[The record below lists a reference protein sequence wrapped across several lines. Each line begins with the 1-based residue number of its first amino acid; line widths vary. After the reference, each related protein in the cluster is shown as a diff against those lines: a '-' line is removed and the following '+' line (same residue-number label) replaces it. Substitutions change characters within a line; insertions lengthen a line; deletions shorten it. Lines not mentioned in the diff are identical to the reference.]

1 MEVLKINNLYKVFKT
16 KGKKVN
22 ALNGMDFSVN
32 KGEILGFLGPNG
44 AGKSTTIK
52 SIMDL
57 IRPDSGNIK
66 IMGIDSRVVEAR
78 KHIGFMPENPQYF
91 DTLTGKGLLMFT
103 TSIFNMNKKE
113 AEKKADEL
121 LEEFELQDAAKRP
134 IRNYSKGMIQRIGFA
149 AAIIHAPEALI
160 LDEPMSG
167 LDPMGRVLFKKK
179 LLDLNKNG
187 ATIFFSSHIIPDI
200 EDICSRVLI
209 VNKGKVISD
218 LSREEIKYSTT
229 TGFNV
234 ITKNPVDIKE
244 IHFEKISDE
253 LYKSYC
259 KKDQLI
265 ELLEK
270 IRETKIEIVDIEPV
284 KKDLEDIFVEIAG
297 GRL

>member
-1 MEVLKINNLYKVFKT
+1 MGILKINNLHKTFKT
-16 KGKKVN
+16 KGKFVK
-22 ALNGMDFSVN
+22 ALDGINFSVE

-52 SIMDL
+52 TIMDL
-57 IRPDSGNIK
+57 IRPDSGNVEID
-66 IMGIDSRVVEAR
+66 GVDSRMPQAR
-78 KHIGFMPENPQYF
+78 IKIGFMPENPQYY
-91 DTLTGKGLLMFT
+91 DTLTGYSLLMFT
-103 TSIFNMNKKE
+103 ASVFGMDKNF
-113 AEKKADEL
+113 ARKKAWEL
-121 LEEFELQDAAKRP
+121 LEEFDLKEAAKRP

-149 AAIIHAPEALI
+149 SAIIHNPEILI

-179 LLDLNKNG
+179 LKELNENG

-209 VNKGKVISD
+209 VNKGRVVAD

-229 TGFNV
+229 SGFNI
-234 ITKNPVDIKE
+234 ITKSALDIQGVN
-244 IHFEKISDE
+244 FEKISND

-259 KKDQLI
+259 KKEQLI

-270 IRETKIEIVDIEPV
+270 IKETKIEIVDIEPV

-297 GRL
+297 KK

>member
-1 MEVLKINNLYKVFKT
+1 MEMLKINNLHKTFKT
-16 KGKKVN
+16 KGKFVK
-22 ALNGMDFSVN
+22 ALDGINFSVE

-52 SIMDL
+52 TIMDL
-57 IRPDSGNIK
+57 IRPDSGNVEID
-66 IMGIDSRVVEAR
+66 GVDSRMPQAR
-78 KHIGFMPENPQYF
+78 IKIGFMPENPQYY
-91 DTLTGKGLLMFT
+91 DTLTGYSLLMFT
-103 TSIFNMNKKE
+103 ASVFGMDKNF
-113 AEKKADEL
+113 ARKKAWEL
-121 LEEFELQDAAKRP
+121 LEEFDLKEAAKRP

-149 AAIIHAPEALI
+149 SAIIHNPEILI

-167 LDPMGRVLFKKK
+167 LDPMGRVVFKKK
-179 LLDLNKNG
+179 LKELNENG

-209 VNKGKVISD
+209 VNKGRVVAD

-229 TGFNV
+229 SGFNI
-234 ITKNPVDIKE
+234 ITKSALDIQGVN
-244 IHFEKISDE
+244 FEKISND

-259 KKDQLI
+259 KKEQLI

-270 IRETKIEIVDIEPV
+270 IKETKIEIVDIEPV

-297 GRL
+297 KK

>member
-1 MEVLKINNLYKVFKT
+1 MGILKINNLHKTFKT
-16 KGKKVN
+16 KGKFVK
-22 ALNGMDFSVN
+22 ALDGINFSVE

-52 SIMDL
+52 TIMDL
-57 IRPDSGNIK
+57 IRPDSGNVEID
-66 IMGIDSRVVEAR
+66 GVDSRMPQAR
-78 KHIGFMPENPQYF
+78 IKIGFMPENPQYY
-91 DTLTGKGLLMFT
+91 DTLTGYSLLMFT
-103 TSIFNMNKKE
+103 ASVFGMDKNFAI
-113 AEKKADEL
+113 KKAWEL
-121 LEEFELQDAAKRP
+121 LEEFDLKEAAKRP

-149 AAIIHAPEALI
+149 SAIIHNPEILI

-179 LLDLNKNG
+179 LKELNENG

-209 VNKGKVISD
+209 VNKGRVVAD

-229 TGFNV
+229 SGFNI
-234 ITKNPVDIKE
+234 ITKSALDLQGVN
-244 IHFEKISDE
+244 FEKISND
-253 LYKSYC
+253 LFKSYC
-259 KKDQLI
+259 KKEQLI

-270 IRETKIEIVDIEPV
+270 IKETKIEIVDIEPV

-297 GRL
+297 KK

>member
-1 MEVLKINNLYKVFKT
+1 MEMLKINNLHKTFKT
-16 KGKKVN
+16 KGKFVK
-22 ALNGMDFSVN
+22 ALDGINFSVE

-52 SIMDL
+52 TIMDL
-57 IRPDSGNIK
+57 IRPDSGNVEID
-66 IMGIDSRVVEAR
+66 GVDSRMPQAR
-78 KHIGFMPENPQYF
+78 IKIGFMPENPQYY
-91 DTLTGKGLLMFT
+91 DTLTGYSLLMFT
-103 TSIFNMNKKE
+103 ASVFGMDKNF
-113 AEKKADEL
+113 ARKKAWEL
-121 LEEFELQDAAKRP
+121 LEEFDLKEAAKRP

-149 AAIIHAPEALI
+149 SAIIHNPEILI

-179 LLDLNKNG
+179 LKELNENG

-209 VNKGKVISD
+209 VNKGRVVAD

-229 TGFNV
+229 SGFNI
-234 ITKNPVDIKE
+234 ITKSALDIQGVN
-244 IHFEKISDE
+244 FEKISND
-253 LYKSYC
+253 LFKSYC
-259 KKDQLI
+259 KKEQLI

-270 IRETKIEIVDIEPV
+270 IKETKIQIVDIEPV

-297 GRL
+297 KK

>member
-1 MEVLKINNLYKVFKT
+1 MEMLKINNLHKTFKT
-16 KGKKVN
+16 KGKFVK
-22 ALNGMDFSVN
+22 ALDGINFSVE

-52 SIMDL
+52 TIMDL
-57 IRPDSGNIK
+57 IRPDSGNVEID
-66 IMGIDSRVVEAR
+66 GVDSRMPQAR
-78 KHIGFMPENPQYF
+78 IKIGFMPENPQYY
-91 DTLTGKGLLMFT
+91 DTLTGYSLLMFT
-103 TSIFNMNKKE
+103 ASVFGMDKNF
-113 AEKKADEL
+113 ARKKAWEL
-121 LEEFELQDAAKRP
+121 LEEFDLKEAAKRP

-149 AAIIHAPEALI
+149 SAIIHNPEILI

-179 LLDLNKNG
+179 LKELNENG

-209 VNKGKVISD
+209 VNKGRVVAD

-229 TGFNV
+229 SGFNI
-234 ITKNPVDIKE
+234 ITKSALDIQGVN
-244 IHFEKISDE
+244 FEKISND
-253 LYKSYC
+253 LFKSYC
-259 KKDQLI
+259 KKEQLI

-270 IRETKIEIVDIEPV
+270 IKETKIEIVDIEPV

-297 GRL
+297 KK